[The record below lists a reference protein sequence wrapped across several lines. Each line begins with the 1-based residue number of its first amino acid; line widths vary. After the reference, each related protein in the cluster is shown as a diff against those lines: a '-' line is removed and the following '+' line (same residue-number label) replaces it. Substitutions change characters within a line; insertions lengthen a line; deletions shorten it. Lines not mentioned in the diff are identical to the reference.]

1 MGMKTDLKLKG
12 NDFSNG
18 ASAFFIAYLVA
29 EVPNGKDPAFR
40 GPRDILTTHDFSIL
54 SSKDSSGKMAWI

>member
-1 MGMKTDLKLKG
+1 MKADLKLRG

-29 EVPNGKDPAFR
+29 EVPNGKNNTP
-40 GPRDILTTHDFSIL
+40 
-54 SSKDSSGKMAWI
+54 SSLMIY

>member
-1 MGMKTDLKLKG
+1 MKGDLNLRG

-29 EVPNGKDPAFR
+29 EVPNGMNIVLPSLPLHSD
-40 GPRDILTTHDFSIL
+40 H
-54 SSKDSSGKMAWI
+54 